1 MRWAC
6 RGGNVTPVRGF
17 TITAA
22 CYRPLSSD
30 GRMAHPLTLIRLSD
44 CQCNGLAV
52 PDWSIQSG
60 DSWCVFG
67 RNGSGKQLIGQLLVG
82 EITPSHG
89 VVESRLNADQIAL
102 ISFERQQATYEE
114 EWRLAATDII
124 PDDEWGT
131 RVAEFLPQECLEDPL
146 IDQLNMRHRLQAFYR
161 ELSTGESRKLM
172 VLKALLDEAELI
184 ICDNP
189 FDSLDQGA
197 VQVLSE
203 TFRLAVASGV
213 AVILLL
219 SNRSDIPQWVEKFG
233 YVEAGL
239 LAAFEGA
246 RDSQLTQLE
255 AAIGT
260 GAIVQPGIP
269 EDVIRLDAYDAPYIA
284 ELNQCTVR
292 YGDRNVL
299 DALTVKIA
307 PLQHTLV
314 TGENGAGKSTLLG
327 LITGDCMQCFSND
340 VSVFGHRR
348 GSGESV
354 WDIKRQLGLVSNDLH
369 RRYTVRC
376 DALSVVCSGFFDSI
390 GLYDTP
396 TEPQIR
402 LGREWLR
409 AMDMT
414 DHAETPFQ
422 SLSYGEQRL
431 VLIARAM
438 VKSPLLLVLDEPT
451 QGLDEL
457 NRERILGFMSAIEA
471 RRHSTLLFVSHRQ
484 DERLPLFKQHLHL
497 TLSLGSEGASVS
509 KAESELSGN

>member
-1 MRWAC
+1 MD
-6 RGGNVTPVRGF
+6 N
-17 TITAA
+17 
-22 CYRPLSSD
+22 
-30 GRMAHPLTLIRLSD
+30 PLTLIHLSN
-44 CQCNGLAV
+44 CQCEGLVV

-67 RNGSGKQLIGQLLVG
+67 HNGSGKQLIDQLLVG
-82 EITPSHG
+82 EILPSQG
-89 VVESRLNADQIAL
+89 VVERALTSNQIAL

-124 PDDEWGT
+124 PEDEWGT
-131 RVAEFLPQECLEDPL
+131 RVVEFLPQGRLEDPL

-172 VLKALLDEAELI
+172 VLKALLDEAALL

-189 FDSLDQGA
+189 FDSLDPGA
-197 VQVLSE
+197 VQALSE
-203 TFRLAVASGV
+203 TFRLAVESGIT
-213 AVILLL
+213 VILLL
-219 SNRSDIPQWVEKFG
+219 SNRSDIPEWVEKFG
-233 YVEAGL
+233 HVEAGL
-239 LAAFEGA
+239 LTVFEGGRNA
-246 RDSQLTQLE
+246 QWTQLK
-255 AAIGT
+255 AAIDT
-260 GAIVQPGIP
+260 GVVVQPGIP
-269 EDVIRLDAYDAPYIA
+269 EDAIRLEAYDAPYIA
-284 ELNQCTVR
+284 KLNQCTVR
-292 YGDRNVL
+292 YGGRNVL
-299 DALTVKIA
+299 DALTVKVA

-340 VSVFGHRR
+340 VTVFGHRR

-376 DALSVVCSGFFDSI
+376 DVLSVVCSGFFDSI

-402 LGREWLR
+402 LGREWLQ
-409 AMDMT
+409 AVDLA
-414 DHAETPFQ
+414 DQAERSFQ

-471 RRHSTLLFVSHRQ
+471 RRHSTLLFVSHRR
-484 DERLPLFKQHLHL
+484 DEFLPLFKQHIHL
-497 TLSLGSEGASVS
+497 TLNL
-509 KAESELSGN
+509 

>member
-1 MRWAC
+1 MRWA
-6 RGGNVTPVRGF
+6 RHGVDSTPAGGLT
-17 TITAA
+17 TAAA
-22 CYRPLSSD
+22 CYCPLSSD
-30 GRMAHPLTLIRLSD
+30 GRMAHPLTLVHLSD
-44 CQCNGLAV
+44 CQCDGLAV

-67 RNGSGKQLIGQLLVG
+67 RNGSGKQLIDQLLVG
-82 EITPSHG
+82 EVTPSRG
-89 VVESRLNADQIAL
+89 VVESKLDADQIAL

-124 PDDEWGT
+124 PEDEWGT
-131 RVAEFLPQECLEDPL
+131 RVAEFLPQERLEDPL
-146 IDQLNMRHRLQAFYR
+146 VDQLNMRHRLQAFYR

-172 VLKALLDEAELI
+172 VLKALLDEAELL

-189 FDSLDQGA
+189 FDSLDQGT
-197 VQVLSE
+197 VQALSE

-219 SNRSDIPQWVEKFG
+219 SNRSDIPGWVEKFG
-233 YVEAGL
+233 HVDAGL
-239 LAAFEGA
+239 LTTFAGS
-246 RDSQLTQLE
+246 RDAQLAQLE

-269 EDVIRLDAYDAPYIA
+269 EDAIRLEAYDAPYIA
-284 ELNQCTVR
+284 DLNQCTVR
-292 YGDRNVL
+292 YGERNVL
-299 DALTVKIA
+299 DALTFKVE

-340 VSVFGHRR
+340 VTVFGHRR

-402 LGREWLR
+402 LGREWLQ
-409 AMDMT
+409 AVDMLN
-414 DHAETPFQ
+414 DAQTPFQ

-471 RRHSTLLFVSHRQ
+471 RQHSTLLFVRHRQ
-484 DERLPLFKQHLHL
+484 AEFLPLFKQHIHL
-497 TLSLGSEGASVS
+497 TLNL
-509 KAESELSGN
+509 

>member
-1 MRWAC
+1 M
-6 RGGNVTPVRGF
+6 GNT
-17 TITAA
+17 
-22 CYRPLSSD
+22 S
-30 GRMAHPLTLIRLSD
+30 TLIHLSD
-44 CQCNGLAV
+44 CRCDGLAV

-60 DSWCVFG
+60 DSWCVYG
-67 RNGSGKQLIGQLLVG
+67 RNGSGKQLIDQLLVG
-82 EITPSHG
+82 EVAPSRG
-89 VVESRLNADQIAL
+89 VVESRLDADQIAL

-124 PDDEWGT
+124 PEDEWGT
-131 RVAEFLPQECLEDPL
+131 RVAELLPQERLEDPL
-146 IDQLNMRHRLQAFYR
+146 IDQLNMRHRLLAFYR

-189 FDSLDQGA
+189 FDSLDQGT
-197 VQVLSE
+197 VQALSE
-203 TFRLAVASGV
+203 TLRLAVASGV
-213 AVILLL
+213 GVILLL
-219 SNRSDIPQWVEKFG
+219 SNRTDIPDWVEKFG
-233 YVEAGL
+233 HVDSGL
-239 LAAFEGA
+239 LTTFEGSRQA
-246 RDSQLTQLE
+246 QFAQLQAVTD
-255 AAIGT
+255 T

-269 EDVIRLDAYDAPYIA
+269 DDAMRLEAYDAPYIA

-299 DALTVKIA
+299 DAVTVKIA

-354 WDIKRQLGLVSNDLH
+354 WDIKRQLGIVSNDLH
-369 RRYTVRC
+369 RRYSVRC

-396 TEPQIR
+396 TELQVR
-402 LGREWLR
+402 LGKEWLVAVGMADR
-409 AMDMT
+409 AE
-414 DHAETPFQ
+414 AAFQ

-431 VLIARAM
+431 LLIARAM

-451 QGLDEL
+451 QGLDEV
-457 NRERILGFMSAIEA
+457 NRDRLLGFLTAIEA
-471 RRHSTLLFVSHRQ
+471 RCHSTLLFVSHRQ

-497 TLSLGSEGASVS
+497 TLSIGNADASVS
-509 KAESELSGN
+509 KAASKSYGN

>member
-1 MRWAC
+1 M
-6 RGGNVTPVRGF
+6 GNT
-17 TITAA
+17 
-22 CYRPLSSD
+22 S
-30 GRMAHPLTLIRLSD
+30 TLIHLSD
-44 CQCNGLAV
+44 CQCDGLTV

-60 DSWCVFG
+60 DSWCVYG
-67 RNGSGKQLIGQLLVG
+67 RNGSGKQLIDQLLVG
-82 EITPSHG
+82 EVTPSRG
-89 VVESRLNADQIAL
+89 VVESRLDADQIAL

-124 PDDEWGT
+124 PEDEWGT
-131 RVAEFLPQECLEDPL
+131 RVAEFLPQERLEDPL

-189 FDSLDQGA
+189 FDSLDQGT
-197 VQVLSE
+197 VQALSE
-203 TFRLAVASGV
+203 TLRLAVASGV
-213 AVILLL
+213 GVILLL
-219 SNRSDIPQWVEKFG
+219 SNRTDIPDWVEKFG
-233 YVEAGL
+233 HVDAGL
-239 LAAFEGA
+239 LTTFEGSRQTQFA
-246 RDSQLTQLE
+246 QLQ
-255 AAIGT
+255 AATDT

-269 EDVIRLDAYDAPYIA
+269 DDAMRLEAYDAPYIA

-299 DALTVKIA
+299 DAVTFKIA

-354 WDIKRQLGLVSNDLH
+354 WDIKRQLGIVSNDLH
-369 RRYTVRC
+369 RRYSVRC

-390 GLYDTP
+390 GLYDAP
-396 TEPQIR
+396 TELQVR
-402 LGREWLR
+402 LGKEWLVAVGMADR
-409 AMDMT
+409 AE
-414 DHAETPFQ
+414 AAFQ

-431 VLIARAM
+431 LLIARAM

-451 QGLDEL
+451 QGLDEV
-457 NRERILGFMSAIEA
+457 NRNRLLGFMTAIEA
-471 RRHSTLLFVSHRQ
+471 RCHSTLLFVSHRE

-497 TLSLGSEGASVS
+497 TLSIGNAGASVS
-509 KAESELSGN
+509 KAASKSSGN

>member
-1 MRWAC
+1 M
-6 RGGNVTPVRGF
+6 VDPSV
-17 TITAA
+17 
-22 CYRPLSSD
+22 
-30 GRMAHPLTLIRLSD
+30 LIQLSD
-44 CQCNGLAV
+44 CQCEGLAV

-60 DSWCVFG
+60 DAWCVFG
-67 RNGSGKQLIGQLLVG
+67 RNGSGKQIIDQLLVG
-82 EITPSHG
+82 DVVPHQG
-89 VVESRLNADQIAL
+89 VVDRALEPDQIAL
-102 ISFERQQATYEE
+102 ISFERQQTTYEE

-124 PDDEWGT
+124 PEDEWGT
-131 RVAEFLPQECLEDPL
+131 RVADFLPLDRLDDTL

-172 VLKALLDEAELI
+172 VLKALLDEAELL

-189 FDSLDQGA
+189 FDSLDQGT
-197 VQVLSE
+197 VQALNE

-219 SNRSDIPQWVEKFG
+219 SNRSDIPEWVEKFG
-233 YVEAGL
+233 HVEAGL
-239 LAAFEGA
+239 LTVFAGP
-246 RDSQLTQLE
+246 RDAQLAQLDTG
-255 AAIGT
+255 IGT

-269 EDVIRLDAYDAPYIA
+269 EDAIRLEAYDSPYIA

-299 DALTVKIA
+299 DALTAKIA

-340 VSVFGHRR
+340 VTVFGHRR

-390 GLYDTP
+390 GLYDPP
-396 TEPQIR
+396 TELQIR
-402 LGREWLR
+402 LGREWLQ
-409 AMDMT
+409 AVDMA
-414 DHAETPFQ
+414 HQAEIPFQ

-457 NRERILGFMSAIEA
+457 NRDRILGFMSAIEA
-471 RRHSTLLFVSHRQ
+471 RRHSTLLFVSHRE
-484 DERLPLFKQHLHL
+484 DEFLPLFKQHIHL
-497 TLSLGSEGASVS
+497 KLNL
-509 KAESELSGN
+509 

>member
-1 MRWAC
+1 M
-6 RGGNVTPVRGF
+6 VD
-17 TITAA
+17 
-22 CYRPLSSD
+22 SSI
-30 GRMAHPLTLIRLSD
+30 LIQLSD
-44 CQCNGLAV
+44 CQCEGLAV

-60 DSWCVFG
+60 DGWCVFG
-67 RNGSGKQLIGQLLVG
+67 RNGSGKQLIDQLLVG
-82 EITPSHG
+82 DIFPFQG
-89 VVESRLNADQIAL
+89 VVERALDPDQIAL

-124 PDDEWGT
+124 PEDEWGT
-131 RVAEFLPQECLEDPL
+131 RVAEFLPADRLDDPL

-172 VLKALLDEAELI
+172 VLKALLDDAELL

-189 FDSLDQGA
+189 FDSLDQGT
-197 VQVLSE
+197 VQALSE
-203 TFRLAVASGV
+203 TFRAAVASGV
-213 AVILLL
+213 GVIMLL
-219 SNRSDIPQWVEKFG
+219 SNRSDIPYWVEKFG
-233 YVEAGL
+233 HVEAGL
-239 LAAFEGA
+239 LTAFEGA
-246 RDSQLTQLE
+246 RDEQLAQLE

-260 GAIVQPGIP
+260 DAIVQPGIP
-269 EDVIRLDAYDAPYIA
+269 EDAIRLEAYDAPYIA

-292 YGDRNVL
+292 YGVRNVL
-299 DALTVKIA
+299 DALTLKVA

-340 VSVFGHRR
+340 VTVFGHRR

-376 DALSVVCSGFFDSI
+376 DVLSAICSGFFDSI
-390 GLYDTP
+390 GLYDAP

-409 AMDMT
+409 AVDMA
-414 DHAETPFQ
+414 DQAETPFQ

-457 NRERILGFMSAIEA
+457 NRERILGFISAIEA
-471 RRHSTLLFVSHRQ
+471 RRHSTLLFVSHRE
-484 DERLPLFKQHLHL
+484 DEFLPLFKQHIHL
-497 TLSLGSEGASVS
+497 TLNL
-509 KAESELSGN
+509 